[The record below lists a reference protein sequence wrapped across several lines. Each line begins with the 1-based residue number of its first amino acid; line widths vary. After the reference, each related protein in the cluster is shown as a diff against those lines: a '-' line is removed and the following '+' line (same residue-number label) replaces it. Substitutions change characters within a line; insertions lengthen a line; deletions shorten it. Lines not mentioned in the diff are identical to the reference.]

1 MKNKILFIDDE
12 EDILEAVK
20 IILESQGLMVKT
32 ATDIKSIEA
41 VIEYSPD
48 LILLDLL
55 LIGKSGKEI
64 NQQLKESDKTKNIP
78 VMLLSAHPLSKLK
91 KIAVECNAADYLQKP
106 FDMDVLI
113 KAVNK
118 NLN

>member
-12 EDILEAVK
+12 VDILEAVK
-20 IILESQGLMVKT
+20 IILESQGLIVKT
-32 ATDIKSIEA
+32 ATDIESIESI
-41 VIEYSPD
+41 IEFSPD
-48 LILLDLL
+48 LILLDILL
-55 LIGKSGKEI
+55 VGKSGKEV
-64 NQQLKESDKTKNIP
+64 NQKLKEFDETKEIP

-91 KIAVECNAADYLQKP
+91 KLAVECNAVDYLQKP

-113 KAVNK
+113 KAVKK